1 MDTAKAY
8 ELLRRSR
15 PKLSRQ
21 QYRTLSGQIRAGES
35 EAAVK
40 GLETIIKRNLRKETV

>member
-1 MDTAKAY
+1 MDSTKAY

-21 QYRTLSGQIRAGES
+21 QYRTLSGQIRAGET
-35 EAAVK
+35 EAAMK
-40 GLETIIKRNLRKETV
+40 GLETIIKRNLRKDAV

>member
-1 MDTAKAY
+1 METAKAY

-15 PKLSRQ
+15 HRLTKQ
-21 QYRTLSGQIRAGES
+21 QYRTLSGQIRAGEA

-40 GLETIIKRNLRKETV
+40 GLETIIKRNLRKDAV